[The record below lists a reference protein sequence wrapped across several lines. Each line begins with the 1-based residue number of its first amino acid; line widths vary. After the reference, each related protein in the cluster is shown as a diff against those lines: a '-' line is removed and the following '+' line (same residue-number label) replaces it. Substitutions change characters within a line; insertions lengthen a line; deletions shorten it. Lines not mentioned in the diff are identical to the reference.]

1 MFRLA
6 LLAGLIAG
14 SLLWTDA
21 AGPAQAQS
29 GLPGLDRVPGANAA
43 DAVSDPAASAAD
55 GTGSDGAPD
64 SSDQPGALEPGG
76 LLDDTDQRIVRWE
89 QALEVFRLI
98 GGRADLGPDQLAVIR
113 GQIVDTRGTL
123 EERRSR
129 LDAVLTDLRGQLDSL
144 GPEPEDGLEPDAVV
158 RRRAELT
165 ERVREVE
172 GRHKEIGLLIELA
185 DQLIE
190 RIGAA
195 RVTELRERLFT
206 LYPAPVRPEVML
218 TAVRDGIEVLG
229 RIVSA
234 PLTGI
239 GEGFE
244 RGTEV
249 LPPLITATGLAL
261 AIWLASLFWLERRY
275 GPHGEPSSYSRKIL
289 AAVIIA
295 FSRGIAPAAVILA
308 PGFVLQTMA
317 PTSGLAVI
325 VLIAAQEA
333 LVRFLLLT
341 GLIRAALAPHNG
353 PWRLPNFSNDAASGI
368 WRRSLVLLT
377 TLHVALFLIQIAQN
391 LSITPELHSGFAL
404 VFSVLIATN
413 LLALLRRAYWEPE
426 APGSAEL
433 GEDDD
438 SRTGIDPA
446 TVLRWLLIL
455 VAVSSVG
462 FAVVGYSEAAI
473 WLLSRLIDV
482 SFLALVLVMLRGLV
496 RDLTR
501 IIEDPD
507 TTPHRWVQRIAG
519 ASDSAIAR
527 TVFWF
532 NVLFDLVTALA
543 AVFGIALIVGMSVGD
558 MYLIVLRGLEGFNV
572 GNVRIS
578 PGSLLAGLVAFFVAL
593 IVTRM
598 IQRGLVRR
606 IFPHTHIDTGVQHSV
621 TAGIGYVGV
630 TLALLTAVAVIGL
643 DLSNLALIAGALS
656 VGIGFGLQA
665 IVNNFVSGL
674 ILLAE
679 RPIKV
684 GDWIKIGGF
693 EGTVK
698 RINVRATE
706 IQTFQRSEVIIPNS
720 ELITSALI
728 NYTHKDKY
736 GRIDIAVPVSY
747 GEDPNRVGE
756 ILLEIAAEH
765 PMVATWPEPYLFF
778 HGFDDVA
785 MRLQLR
791 VYLIDINNFLT
802 VTNDL
807 HFAVAERL
815 QAAGIAFPRPHM
827 DARLREDDVQDRR
840 LGPSGPVV
848 EEVQV
853 DHRAPRGGEMES

>member
-6 LLAGLIAG
+6 LLVGLILAP
-14 SLLWTDA
+14 LLWLDA
-21 AGPAQAQS
+21 AAPAEAQE
-29 GLPGLDRVPGANAA
+29 R
-43 DAVSDPAASAAD
+43 
-55 GTGSDGAPD
+55 APD
-64 SSDQPGALEPGG
+64 RGQEQPGAAGLLRGDVSRSIDQPAAARAPETGSQPGTLEPEG
-76 LLDDTDQRIVRWE
+76 LLDDTDDRIVRWE
-89 QALEVFRLI
+89 QALEVYRLI
-98 GGRADLGPDQLAVIR
+98 GGRSDLSQEQLAVIR
-113 GQIVDTRGTL
+113 GQIVDTRGAI
-123 EERRSR
+123 EDRRRR
-129 LDAVLTDLRGQLDSL
+129 LDALIADLHAQLDSL
-144 GPEPEDGLEPDAVV
+144 GPAPDDGLEPDAVV

-165 ERVREVE
+165 QRIREVE

-185 DQLIE
+185 DQLTE

-195 RVTELRERLFT
+195 RVMELRDRLFT
-206 LYPAPVRPEVML
+206 QYPAPVRPQVML
-218 TAVRDGIEVLG
+218 TALRDGIDVLG

-239 GEGFE
+239 GQGFE
-244 RGTEV
+244 RGGDI
-249 LPPLITATGLAL
+249 LPPLIAATGLAL
-261 AIWLASLFWLERRY
+261 AVWLASLFWLERRF
-275 GPHGEPSSYSRKIL
+275 GPHGEPSSYSRKVL
-289 AAVIIA
+289 AAVVVAI
-295 FSRGIAPAAVILA
+295 SRGLAPAAVIAA
-308 PGFVLQTMA
+308 PAYVLETMA
-317 PTSGLAVI
+317 ATSSLAGI
-325 VLIAAQEA
+325 VLVSAQEA
-333 LVRFLLLT
+333 LVRYLILT
-341 GLIRAALAPHNG
+341 GLIRAALAPHAA
-353 PWRLPNFSNDAASGI
+353 PWRLPTFSDDAAAGV

-377 TLHVALFLIQIAQN
+377 TLHVALFLIQVAQN
-391 LSITPELHSGFAL
+391 LSITPELHAGFAL
-404 VFSVLIATN
+404 VFSVLIAIN

-426 APGSAEL
+426 APDSAEPSD
-433 GEDDD
+433 DDD
-438 SRTGIDPA
+438 SRTGIDPGS
-446 TVLRWLLIL
+446 VLRWLLIL

-473 WLLSRLIDV
+473 WLLSRLIDI
-482 SFLALVLVMLRGLV
+482 SFLALVLAMLRGLI
-496 RDLTR
+496 RDLTG

-507 TTPHRWVQRIAG
+507 AAAHRWAQRLTG
-519 ASDSAIAR
+519 ASDGAISR

-630 TLALLTAVAVIGL
+630 TLALLTAVAVVGF

-736 GRIDIAVPVSY
+736 GRIDVAVPVSY
-747 GEDPNRVGE
+747 GEDPNKVGE

-815 QAAGIAFPRPHM
+815 RAAGIAFPRPHV
-827 DARLREDDVQDRR
+827 DTRLRRDDVQDHR
-840 LGPSGPVV
+840 LGPVA
-848 EEVQV
+848 EEVPV
-853 DHRAPRGGEMES
+853 DHRAPRGGEMDS